1 MTLMHS
7 SPVGLPGLAA
17 MAAGFALFLFS
28 LLIARGRSAS
38 DAGKQRISWRSL
50 IGIAVQG
57 TAIGFAG
64 FGPINVALDP
74 LSGFAIGQA
83 LLIALLMAAMIWL
96 FVASARALGRNWS
109 LVARTRSDHQL
120 VTAGPFAHIR
130 HPIYL
135 ALFLSM
141 LALAVAFGHPLHL
154 LLSVP
159 LYAMGTGLR
168 VIEEER
174 LLREMFGRAY
184 DDYAATVRRFVP
196 GIF

>member
-1 MTLMHS
+1 
-7 SPVGLPGLAA
+7 
-17 MAAGFALFLFS
+17 
-28 LLIARGRSAS
+28 
-38 DAGKQRISWRSL
+38 
-50 IGIAVQG
+50 
-57 TAIGFAG
+57 
-64 FGPINVALDP
+64 
-74 LSGFAIGQA
+74 
-83 LLIALLMAAMIWL
+83 
-96 FVASARALGRNWS
+96 
-109 LVARTRSDHQL
+109 